1 VFFEGIRTNYGC
13 VTRTKSFIITVYFLK
28 EVWQKMNTLG
38 KKLFIALFGLMA
50 IGAIGGVMVA
60 GYAIVIEEPVKMP
73 ASVPTPTSAPAQP
86 SSSS

>member
-1 VFFEGIRTNYGC
+1 
-13 VTRTKSFIITVYFLK
+13 
-28 EVWQKMNTLG
+28 MNNLG

-73 ASVPTPTSAPAQP
+73 ASVPTPSAAPA
-86 SSSS
+86 SSSTAS

>member
-1 VFFEGIRTNYGC
+1 
-13 VTRTKSFIITVYFLK
+13 
-28 EVWQKMNTLG
+28 MNTLG

-73 ASVPTPTSAPAQP
+73 GGTQTPAPAP
-86 SSSS
+86 STTTTAS